1 VVVRTREQRDRYQRA
16 LEERGLRGTTLERA
30 AAPAALGALSFAT
43 MHRVKGLEFDRVAL
57 VGLEEGVLPLDA
69 ALRATDDPPL
79 RRAAE
84 QRERALLYVAA
95 TRSRGEVL
103 LSAAGRGSGWI
114 WG

>member
-1 VVVRTREQRDRYQRA
+1 MSGNTRPAWAPRIPATPGLPRA
-16 LEERGLRGTTLERA
+16 I
-30 AAPAALGALSFAT
+30 PAQAL
-43 MHRVKGLEFDRVAL
+43 RVKGLEFDRVAL